1 MSRVLVGGIHRYLS
15 RPWGFRRG
23 PAPVLASDLER
34 VEGANPVPTAPAER
48 FRDKIAIVTGAARG
62 IGRRTAL
69 DFAAEGAQVVATDII
84 GDELEDL
91 GEEIEA
97 SGGICLTHQ
106 CDITDSGAVDGLI
119 EAACME
125 YGSIHILINNAGFL
139 IAGTIEETSDQLIE
153 KTIDVNLKSVLYA
166 IRAVAPVMKRNGYG
180 RIVNVASIT
189 GKRGDNS
196 TTFAYGAAKGAV
208 ISLTRSV
215 ARQLG
220 PAGIT
225 CNSIAPHAVMTRM
238 MEYWDQEKRDAIAAM
253 IPVRRLGTVED
264 MSNLLRFLA
273 SDESSFINGETVNIN
288 GGYYMD

>member
-1 MSRVLVGGIHRYLS
+1 MSTVR
-15 RPWGFRRG
+15 
-23 PAPVLASDLER
+23 
-34 VEGANPVPTAPAER
+34 TER
-48 FRDKIAIVTGAARG
+48 FRGKVAIVTGAARG

-69 DFAAEGAQVVATDII
+69 DLAAEGAQVVATDIVSDELADL
-84 GDELEDL
+84 GDE
-91 GEEIEA
+91 IETA
-97 SGGICLTHQ
+97 DGACLTHV
-106 CDITDSGAVDGLI
+106 CDISDRSAVDGLI
-119 EAACME
+119 EAACNE
-125 YGSIHILINNAGFL
+125 YGSVHILINNAGFL
-139 IAGTIEETSDQLIE
+139 IAGTIEETTDELIE
-153 KTIDVNLKSVLYA
+153 RTIDVNLKSVLYA
-166 IRAVAPVMKRNGYG
+166 IRAVTPVMKSNGYG
-180 RIVNVASIT
+180 RILNVASIT

-220 PAGIT
+220 PMGIT
-225 CNSIAPHAVMTRM
+225 CNSIAPHAVMTQM

-264 MSNLLRFLA
+264 MSSLLRFLA